1 MDVSLSKL
9 LEIVKDREAWCPV
22 VYWVT
27 KNGTWVTTT
36 REQKMQKQRTVIS
49 KRSNNSK
56 GNKSAV
62 KIPSC
67 IAIVKTSL
75 EHSLELFFRFK
86 FLLRP
91 FGSDGKQS
99 PCNAGNLGYILGWG
113 RTPGEGNGYPAQ
125 YFCSPI
131 FLPEEAHG
139 QKSLV
144 GYSPW
149 GHGHDW
155 VGHTERLVPTFRPF
169 NHQINWN
176 PRD

>member
-1 MDVSLSKL
+1 MPLKEDAKIGWHHQFNGCEFEQTLGDCEGQGRLVSCSL
-9 LEIVKDREAWCPV
+9 LGHKEWDMSDNNKG
-22 VYWVT
+22 T
-27 KNGTWVTTT
+27 KNA
-36 REQKMQKQRTVIS
+36 EKRTVIS

-99 PCNAGNLGYILGWG
+99 PCNAGNLGYILG
-113 RTPGEGNGYPAQ
+113 
-125 YFCSPI
+125 
-131 FLPEEAHG
+131 
-139 QKSLV
+139 
-144 GYSPW
+144 
-149 GHGHDW
+149 
-155 VGHTERLVPTFRPF
+155 
-169 NHQINWN
+169 
-176 PRD
+176 